1 MRKRI
6 VITGGHHNSALVV
19 AEKLRE
25 KGYEIIW
32 FGHKFTMW
40 GDKNVGAEYRE
51 VTKAGFKFIEIKAGK
66 FYRTYHPLKLL
77 RLPLGFMQ
85 SFYYLLQF
93 RPKLILSFGGYLA
106 VPVVISGW
114 FLRIPSMTHEQTVV
128 YGLANRL
135 IGHFAK
141 KIFVSWEASLKHF
154 PAQKVVFTGL
164 PLRPEIFSDK
174 KGKFDFKNSL
184 PTIYI
189 TGGKQGSHAIN
200 QAIEEALPNLLKE
213 FNLIHACG
221 RSTVFDDLNDLTR
234 IKRKLMRELRQRYLL
249 QDYFTRQEVGSVLA
263 VADLVVSRAGAH
275 TTYEVA
281 ALGKPTI
288 FIPIPWSDQDEQ
300 LKNAQLLVEAGIAEI
315 LPQNQLNGKNL
326 YRLVKSMTEN
336 LEKYQKA
343 ASKARSLIKLKA
355 TEKIV
360 KEIDDFLR

>member
-1 MRKRI
+1 MKKRI

-25 KGYEIIW
+25 KGYEVIW

-85 SFYYLLQF
+85 SFYYLLKF
-93 RPKLILSFGGYLA
+93 RPGLILSFGGYLA
-106 VPVVISGW
+106 VPVVIGGW

-135 IGHFAK
+135 ISHFAK

-154 PAQKVVFTGL
+154 PAHKVVFTGL

-200 QAIEEALPNLLKE
+200 QAVEETLPNLLKE

-221 RSTVFDDLNDLTR
+221 RSTVFDDFFRLNKAKEKLAPE
-234 IKRKLMRELRQRYLL
+234 IRKRYLS
-249 QDYFTRQEVGSVLA
+249 QDYFYIQEIGDVFA
-263 VADLVVSRAGAH
+263 EADLVVSRAGAH
-275 TTYEVA
+275 IVYEIA
-281 ALGKPTI
+281 ALGKPAI

-315 LPQNQLNGKNL
+315 LPQNQLDGENL

-343 ASKARSLIKLKA
+343 ASKARTLIKLKA
-355 TEKIV
+355 TENIV